1 LEHDWRAGA
10 VFQAQPAA
18 SRLIFDKGHRPEPQ
32 AEGKMA
38 AAPRK
43 SRLEALSEELRLFSP
58 QAGEITDE
66 TALNE
71 GFRGARL
78 AALCLS
84 GGGIRSASF
93 CLGVIQALAEARLL
107 AQFNYLSTVS
117 GGGYIGS
124 WLHKLINQEPSHDP
138 KEVQGR
144 LPSSDAITTLRNY
157 TKYLSPESGLF
168 SLDLWTNAVLWLR
181 NTLLTWVVY
190 LPLVA
195 LAITAAIFY
204 RTFIWA
210 AAGWPQPYLIAIA
223 LDRHRGGHAVC
234 GHV

>member
-1 LEHDWRAGA
+1 
-10 VFQAQPAA
+10 
-18 SRLIFDKGHRPEPQ
+18 
-32 AEGKMA
+32 MA

-58 QAGEITDE
+58 QAGEIKDE
-66 TALNE
+66 TALNK

-144 LPSSDAITTLRNY
+144 LPSSDAITTCETIRSICRRRAACSRSICGP
-157 TKYLSPESGLF
+157 TQCSGYA
-168 SLDLWTNAVLWLR
+168 T
-181 NTLLTWVVY
+181 
-190 LPLVA
+190 P
-195 LAITAAIFY
+195 
-204 RTFIWA
+204 
-210 AAGWPQPYLIAIA
+210 
-223 LDRHRGGHAVC
+223 C
-234 GHV
+234 